1 MLGCSAGLLAP
12 DSGLIDG
19 GSVDGGSAVP
29 QPIAVVL
36 FTHIEDNTPA
46 AALGTTMSR
55 DGYLLMRGRLLQ
67 MATLAKSYSMT
78 WVLQPDWKYLV
89 AAQQYE
95 DAATMASTGGKNV
108 FLYLR
113 DTMSVVI
120 DAHAHESG
128 AYNYSDVAYLLTQ
141 LGVGGTTV
149 IGGHIWDPN
158 LSTFSHWERFR
169 APVAGR
175 FFPSATWRGDILM
188 GAGTPNHTN
197 DPIVSGVWRP
207 KEPANFFVDDP
218 AANIFSVGAYKDDIA
233 GISTLWALYGAGKVD
248 STCMLTSTFHVLPA
262 MLESASTLTTLETD
276 VLKPLQTLR
285 AAGRVDITD
294 FSSLMAK
301 WKTQYQSKSCLY
313 RE

>member
-108 FLYLR
+108 
-113 DTMSVVI
+113 
-120 DAHAHESG
+120 
-128 AYNYSDVAYLLTQ
+128 
-141 LGVGGTTV
+141 
-149 IGGHIWDPN
+149 
-158 LSTFSHWERFR
+158 
-169 APVAGR
+169 
-175 FFPSATWRGDILM
+175 
-188 GAGTPNHTN
+188 
-197 DPIVSGVWRP
+197 
-207 KEPANFFVDDP
+207 
-218 AANIFSVGAYKDDIA
+218 
-233 GISTLWALYGAGKVD
+233 
-248 STCMLTSTFHVLPA
+248 
-262 MLESASTLTTLETD
+262 
-276 VLKPLQTLR
+276 
-285 AAGRVDITD
+285 
-294 FSSLMAK
+294 
-301 WKTQYQSKSCLY
+301 
-313 RE
+313 